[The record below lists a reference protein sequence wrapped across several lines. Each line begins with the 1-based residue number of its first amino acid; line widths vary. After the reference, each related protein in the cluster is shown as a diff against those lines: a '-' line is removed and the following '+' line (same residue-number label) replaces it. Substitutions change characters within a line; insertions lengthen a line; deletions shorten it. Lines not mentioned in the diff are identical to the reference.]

1 MIYDHADRSLFTI
14 ISYSLQGCS
23 KIIHK
28 LELECMFFLVEAVK
42 CFPKGPQP
50 KAYFMFSELS
60 LVVDILEYIGY
71 IVKTNA
77 AAV

>member
-1 MIYDHADRSLFTI
+1 MIYDHVDWSLFTI
-14 ISYSLQGCS
+14 ISYSLYCCS

-28 LELECMFFLVEAVK
+28 LELEYIFFLMEAVK
-42 CFPKGPQP
+42 CFQKSPQP
-50 KAYFMFSELS
+50 NAYFMFLELS